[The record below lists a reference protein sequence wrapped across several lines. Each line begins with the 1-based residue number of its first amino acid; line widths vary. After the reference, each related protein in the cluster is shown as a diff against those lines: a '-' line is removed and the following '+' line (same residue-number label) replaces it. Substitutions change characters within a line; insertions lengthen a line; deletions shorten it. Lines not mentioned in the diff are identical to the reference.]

1 VWCESAHE
9 SPDQQCN
16 AGTNCERLQQAQGCY
31 GCEAVSTILVINLRH
46 EHWESRTVSEE
57 QTARDRVAR
66 CMNIRGLSPEGGAN
80 EFLTTMKGLQNFLVA
95 SLGLAIADR
104 RAPPSSSQARSLAG
118 QDFMKGKAMVWRAG
132 ARGGR
137 TGGGPGS
144 KRNHGEGADPQ
155 PSKRRDRSENA
166 FSFMRTAIGGF
177 DCNFDLPT
185 DSSRSRRE
193 SRVTQVYSLV
203 CALVRGAVEV

>member
-1 VWCESAHE
+1 
-9 SPDQQCN
+9 
-16 AGTNCERLQQAQGCY
+16 
-31 GCEAVSTILVINLRH
+31 
-46 EHWESRTVSEE
+46 
-57 QTARDRVAR
+57 
-66 CMNIRGLSPEGGAN
+66 
-80 EFLTTMKGLQNFLVA
+80 LQNFLVA

-118 QDFMKGKAMVWRAG
+118 QDFMKGKAMAWRAG

-137 TGGGPGS
+137 TGGGPFS

-185 DSSRSRRE
+185 DSSRSRRDTSVLVGLCTCAW
-193 SRVTQVYSLV
+193 SRGGVGARGGVPGELTTTVPRRRLLPSPCSAGRVGMNGVLV
-203 CALVRGAVEV
+203 ILCGS